1 MRKNPSRW
9 YATIDSVSPTLMTK
23 TKILLPDIS
32 GNNYVFVDEGN
43 FYPQHN
49 IYYIIGGNLSQIRVL
64 AAILMSDFVR
74 KQLNNLTN
82 HMNGG
87 YARWQS
93 QYLRKLRIPV
103 ISAISDNLS
112 DKIMKYYENKN
123 IEGINS
129 CVDEILSNE
138 CDNKD
143 KRVKKQP
150 KQLVFSF
157 C

>member
-1 MRKNPSRW
+1 
-9 YATIDSVSPTLMTK
+9 
-23 TKILLPDIS
+23 
-32 GNNYVFVDEGN
+32 
-43 FYPQHN
+43 
-49 IYYIIGGNLSQIRVL
+49 
-64 AAILMSDFVR
+64 
-74 KQLNNLTN
+74 
-82 HMNGG
+82 MNGG

-112 DKIMKYYENKN
+112 DKILKYYENKD
-123 IEGINS
+123 IEGINN